1 MGTMECMK
9 HTRQSTRPDA
19 PPRLL
24 STDEVMQRTTLSR
37 STLWRLS
44 RSGAIPR
51 PIRITPGRIGWR
63 ESDVAAWLERGQ
75 PVEVRS

>member
-1 MGTMECMK
+1 MK
-9 HTRQSTRPDA
+9 DA
-19 PPRLL
+19 RHLNQPVAPAQLL
-24 STDEVMQRTTLSR
+24 STDEVMRRTTLSR

-63 ESDVAAWLERGQ
+63 ESDVAAWLDRGHAGQ
-75 PVEVRS
+75 GLS

>member
-1 MGTMECMK
+1 MK
-9 HTRQSTRPDA
+9 DA
-19 PPRLL
+19 RHLKQPVASAQLL
-24 STDEVMQRTTLSR
+24 STDEVMRRTTLSR

-63 ESDVAAWLERGQ
+63 EADVAAWLDRGHAG
-75 PVEVRS
+75 EGLS